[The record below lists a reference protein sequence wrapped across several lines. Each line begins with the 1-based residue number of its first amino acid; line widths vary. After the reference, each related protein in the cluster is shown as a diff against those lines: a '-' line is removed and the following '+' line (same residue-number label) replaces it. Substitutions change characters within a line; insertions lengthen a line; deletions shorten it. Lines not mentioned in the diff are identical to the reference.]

1 MRILV
6 IGLPFVLAVVAFT
19 VVARGQW
26 LGTTPIL
33 YGVFMVA
40 LMLIAG
46 AVSNAMRRRLYP
58 DRPLCP
64 CDPAA
69 EAPITDPSNCAAGAR
84 Q

>member
-1 MRILV
+1 MRSLV
-6 IGLPFVLAVVAFT
+6 IGLPFVLAVTAFT

-46 AVSNAMRRRLYP
+46 AVSNAARRRLYP

-64 CDPAA
+64 CETVAD
-69 EAPITDPSNCAAGAR
+69 APITDPSNCAAGAR